1 MAIKV
6 RDYEVRL
13 TRNKEERRQVRA
25 LRYDVF
31 VEEEGASA
39 TEEQKSL
46 REEYD
51 SFDRFAEYLAVFHNG
66 RVVGTYRIIDRH
78 AAEKM
83 DGFYTES
90 EFNISKIKKYSGN
103 IAEMSRACVAREY
116 RENALVMRMLW
127 AGLGEYIVRRK
138 IGVLFGVASWV
149 GKNPVASAQAISYL
163 YYNHL
168 SPSNLRATVLSEN
181 FADGVNPKMS
191 RMNILPQVFIEEDEA
206 RRQMTPLIKGYLRL
220 GATFGKGVFIDRP
233 FNSYDV
239 FVMLQTKK
247 IDAAYQKHFL
257 GRENALDGIV
267 DDDRDGAIKTLGKIA
282 LFPITGPFKV
292 MRAFVEFLLREDAV
306 DAEFVEDAHENDEDG
321 EH

>member
-13 TRNKEERRQVRA
+13 TRNKEERRQVRQ

-39 TEEQKSL
+39 TEEQRNL

-51 SFDRFAEYLAVFHNG
+51 SFDRYADYLAVFHNG
-66 RVVGTYRIIDRH
+66 KIVGTYRIIDRN

-83 DGFYTES
+83 GSFYTEL
-90 EFNISKIKKYSGN
+90 EFNISKIKKYNGN
-103 IAEMSRACVAREY
+103 IAEMSRACVDKAY
-116 RENALVMRMLW
+116 RDNALVMRMLW

-138 IGVLFGVASWV
+138 IAVLFGVASWV
-149 GKNPVASAQAISYL
+149 GTKSVESAQAISYL

-168 SPSNLRATVLSEN
+168 TPLKLRATVLSEN
-181 FADGVNPKMS
+181 FAEGVNPKLS
-191 RMNILPQVFIEEDEA
+191 RMNILPREFIDEVDA
-206 RRQMTPLIKGYLRL
+206 RHQMTPLIKGYLRL
-220 GATFGKGVFIDRP
+220 GATFGKGVFIDKA

-239 FVMLQTKK
+239 FVMVQTIN

-257 GRENALDGIV
+257 GRENALGDLEEK
-267 DDDRDGAIKTLGKIA
+267 DGALKTMGKMM
-282 LFPITGPFKV
+282 LLPVTGSFK
-292 MRAFVEFLLREDAV
+292 MLRAFFEFLLREDAV
-306 DAEFVEDAHENDEDG
+306 DAEYIEDATDENE
-321 EH
+321 EQE

>member
-13 TRNKEERRQVRA
+13 TRNKEQRRQVRQ

-39 TEEQKSL
+39 TEEQKNL

-51 SFDRFAEYLAVFHNG
+51 SFDRFADYMAVFHNG
-66 RVVGTYRIIDRH
+66 KVVGTYRIIDRN

-83 DGFYTES
+83 GSFYTES
-90 EFNISKIKKYSGN
+90 EFNISKIKKYNGK
-103 IAEMSRACVAREY
+103 IAEMSRACVDKAY

-138 IGVLFGVASWV
+138 IAVLFGVASWV
-149 GKNPVASAQAISYL
+149 GTKSVVSAQAISYL

-168 SPSNLRATVLSEN
+168 SPLRLRATVATEK
-181 FADGVNPKMS
+181 FADDVNPKLS
-191 RMNILPQVFIEEDEA
+191 RMNILPKEFVDETEA

-220 GATFGKGVFIDRP
+220 GATFGKGVFIDKR

-239 FVMLQTKK
+239 FVMMQTKN

-257 GRENALDGIV
+257 GRENALEGLEEK
-267 DDDRDGAIKTLGKIA
+267 DGALKTMGKIM
-282 LFPITGPFKV
+282 LLPVTGSFKMV
-292 MRAFVEFLLREDAV
+292 RAFFEFLLREDAA
-306 DAEFVEDAHENDEDG
+306 DAEYIDDSKEVYEERE
-321 EH
+321 

>member
-13 TRNKEERRQVRA
+13 TRNKEERRQVRQ

-39 TEEQKSL
+39 TEEQRNL

-51 SFDRFAEYLAVFHNG
+51 SFDRYADYLAVFHNG
-66 RVVGTYRIIDRH
+66 KIVGTYRIIDRN

-83 DGFYTES
+83 GSFYTEL
-90 EFNISKIKKYSGN
+90 EFNISKIKKYNGN
-103 IAEMSRACVAREY
+103 IAEMSRACVDKAY
-116 RENALVMRMLW
+116 RDNALVMRMLW

-138 IGVLFGVASWV
+138 IAVLFGVASWV
-149 GKNPVASAQAISYL
+149 GTKSVESAQAISYL

-168 SPSNLRATVLSEN
+168 TPLKLRATVLSEN
-181 FADGVNPKMS
+181 FAEGVNPKLS
-191 RMNILPQVFIEEDEA
+191 RMNILPREFIDEVDA
-206 RRQMTPLIKGYLRL
+206 RHQMTPLIKGYLRL
-220 GATFGKGVFIDRP
+220 GATFGKGVFIDKA

-239 FVMLQTKK
+239 FVMVQTKN

-257 GRENALDGIV
+257 GRENALGDLEEK
-267 DDDRDGAIKTLGKIA
+267 DGALKTMGKMM
-282 LFPITGPFKV
+282 LLPVTGSFK
-292 MRAFVEFLLREDAV
+292 MLRAFFEFLLREDAV
-306 DAEFVEDAHENDEDG
+306 DAEYIEDATDENE
-321 EH
+321 EQE